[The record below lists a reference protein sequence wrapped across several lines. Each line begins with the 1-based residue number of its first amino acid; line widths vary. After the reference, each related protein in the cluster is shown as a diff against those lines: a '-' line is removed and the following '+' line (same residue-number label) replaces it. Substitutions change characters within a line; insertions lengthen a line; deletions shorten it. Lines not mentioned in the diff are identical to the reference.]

1 MIIFLQTEVTLLRV
15 HTRRMRSDTMTE
27 GSIWKKILIFSIP
40 LILGNLLQQMYN
52 TVDSMIVGNFVGSN
66 ALAAVG
72 SGTAIINLLIS
83 FSQGAEVGAG
93 IVVANYYG
101 AQNDKQV
108 QNAVHTS
115 LGISLVLGLI
125 LSVLGVCF
133 TKQLLIWM
141 NTPAEV
147 MADSISYMRLYSAG
161 LVFNIFYNMA
171 AGILNAVGNSRRSLI
186 YLGAASVT
194 NIVLDLVLIAGFHMG
209 VEGAAIATDISQAVS
224 GILALGFLMK
234 VSDSYRVNI
243 RKIGLQKKMASSIIR
258 IGLPAGIQNMVIS
271 FSNVLF
277 LPFLFYSGNHACA
290 GGNDPGNRKDHSSY
304 DDPSDI
310 HVRIPGA
317 VGQYR
322 CAGFSCDPDG
332 ICSLSNFLGIK
343 PYINDLICMERQVAA

>member
-1 MIIFLQTEVTLLRV
+1 M
-15 HTRRMRSDTMTE
+15 
-27 GSIWKKILIFSIP
+27 
-40 LILGNLLQQMYN
+40 QQMYN

-83 FSQGAEVGAG
+83 FSQGAAVGAG

-101 AQNDKQV
+101 AKNEKQV

-115 LGISLVLGLI
+115 LGISLVLGFI

-161 LVFNIFYNMA
+161 LIFNIFYNMA

-186 YLGAASVT
+186 YLGAASIT
-194 NIVLDLVLIAGFHMG
+194 NIVLDLVLLAGFHMG

-271 FSNVLF
+271 FSNVLVQASVNGF
-277 LPFLFYSGNHACA
+277 
-290 GGNDPGNRKDHSSY
+290 
-304 DDPSDI
+304 
-310 HVRIPGA
+310 GA
-317 VGQYR
+317 AVM
-322 CAGFSCDPDG
+322 AGFGVYMKIDG
-332 ICSLSNFLGIK
+332 FNILPVMSFSMAVTTFIGQNLGAGKIDRIK
-343 PYINDLICMERQVAA
+343 EGRWLPENRTMKRKGGAE